1 MAQEMLAGLQNVRD
15 EYLSYEDQR
24 VRGGSSRG
32 RKWWGRFESEG
43 EDVVNPINLGV
54 LSPTSDKNV
63 DDSPKHMRKKKG

>member
-1 MAQEMLAGLQNVRD
+1 MKTREFAEALHEVVSGEVA
-15 EYLSYEDQR
+15 
-24 VRGGSSRG
+24 
-32 RKWWGRFESEG
+32 FESVG